1 MFLRRTSIRYFS
13 STPSLKTDHYQI
25 LNVPHTASVKDI
37 KVQFRKL
44 SKKYHP
50 DLNGNLSVEEKEVNH
65 TRFVKIVGAYDVLKD
80 IKKRKEYDMKL
91 RLGGESQA
99 TQTPRSSPRSEWQNQ
114 YYGEAKYY
122 SKTGSTHSASGLN
135 SKRNKI
141 YFNEGSSPSSSS
153 FSGKHMNYGDR
164 YDVPHFN
171 YDEHLHRNL
180 KFEQRIINK
189 HISPEDREKILSQ
202 LNKSG
207 EKLSEELITKHLM
220 RHIHHSNYSEN
231 ITRTSENSH
240 SLAKNP
246 YMYHGPQSNYGG
258 EEGSGVF
265 KLFMFLGG
273 ATSSMFLLYNLL
285 K

>member
-1 MFLRRTSIRYFS
+1 MS
-13 STPSLKTDHYQI
+13 DHYQI
-25 LNVPHTASVKDI
+25 LDVPHTASIKEI

-50 DLNGNLSVEEKEVNH
+50 DLNGNLSAEEKEENH
-65 TRFVKIVGAYDVLKD
+65 ARFVKIVGAYDVLKD
-80 IKKRKEYDMKL
+80 IKKRKEYDMQM
-91 RLGGESQA
+91 RVGDQPH
-99 TQTPRSSPRSEWQNQ
+99 TPKSTPRSEWQNQ

-122 SKTGSTHSASGLN
+122 SKSGATHSASGLN
-135 SKRNKI
+135 TKRHRV
-141 YFNEGSSPSSSS
+141 YYNEGAASASSS

-171 YDEHLHRNL
+171 YDAHLHRNL
-180 KFEQRIINK
+180 KFEQHKINK
-189 HISPEDREKILSQ
+189 HLSPEDRDKILSQ

-220 RHIHHSNYSEN
+220 RHIHHSNYGEN
-231 ITRTSENSH
+231 IARSEKNRG
-240 SLAKNP
+240 LTKNP
-246 YMYHGPQSNYGG
+246 YMYQGPQSNYGG
-258 EEGSGVF
+258 DEGGGVF

-273 ATSSMFLLYNLL
+273 ASSSMFLLYNVF